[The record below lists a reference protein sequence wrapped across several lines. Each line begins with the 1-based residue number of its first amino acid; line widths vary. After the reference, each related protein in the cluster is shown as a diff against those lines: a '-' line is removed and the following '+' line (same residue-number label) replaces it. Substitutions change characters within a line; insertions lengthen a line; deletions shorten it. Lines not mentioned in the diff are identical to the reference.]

1 MEDNLG
7 CARRDED
14 LQTLKQDISLAIN
27 EFLKYAPMNAKEKP
41 FVSSFSLLGRL
52 IRSMA
57 GVLPHLQ
64 IGY

>member
-27 EFLKYAPMNAKEKP
+27 ESLKYAPMDAKEKS
-41 FVSSFSLLGRL
+41 FVASFSLLGRL
-52 IRSMA
+52 ITSMA

-64 IGY
+64 VEY